1 MKEDPDLAEAVR
13 KHELA
18 GPPVRAVTYDII
30 ECYVSDATPDKVVKG
45 ASAQAVLDSAEKLY
59 VAEHGGDET
68 VETIHL
74 KRSRGAKL
82 PAESGI
88 PGVVFHRID
97 VDNKA
102 GSFLKTV
109 HKAMLDAFMCP
120 GYTGFSDAATL
131 AGTGEIGLRRLTAA
145 EKKLGMRAPKNGD
158 YSTSWINRIYQ
169 HLMNKA
175 GAFHEAVRRYLDSL
189 RLEAGGFQDG
199 KTEEQLLHGLI
210 EVHAMRSDGGR
221 INGAGVQEQQMAKG
235 ASWRLQVKFDAVGG
249 IIVGSAATQPTS
261 GTNGYNYAIY
271 VARELEPFLTRV
283 AYEFSLL
290 DGPLTA
296 SKKRTAKV
304 EKKLAGVEKKLAHGD
319 EKFDRFKKWV
329 EDKGIDCSDFE
340 SGDDADGWAHGST
353 SWPSYSE
360 WRLHERR
367 EVAAAGR
374 SCAARPAVRAAPP

>member
-1 MKEDPDLAEAVR
+1 MGRSECDNSPLEDERDAKKISHQGSELLGVDNDSGETWNEVQKLIIKLAQKSAAAAQGNAEVREWAEQLQQLLCDGAADLADGVGNWKTKAAEFNQPCDETCARNRWKDHKEAWM
-13 KHELA
+13 EEFQDLA
-18 GPPVRAVTYDII
+18 NAVNAASAKTAVIAVTFDII

-68 VETIHL
+68 VEKIHL

-109 HKAMLDAFMCP
+109 HTAMLEAFMCP

-145 EKKLGMRAPKNGD
+145 QKKRGMRAPKNGD

-175 GAFHEAVRRYLDSL
+175 DV
-189 RLEAGGFQDG
+189 
-199 KTEEQLLHGLI
+199 
-210 EVHAMRSDGGR
+210 
-221 INGAGVQEQQMAKG
+221 
-235 ASWRLQVKFDAVGG
+235 
-249 IIVGSAATQPTS
+249 
-261 GTNGYNYAIY
+261 
-271 VARELEPFLTRV
+271 
-283 AYEFSLL
+283 
-290 DGPLTA
+290 
-296 SKKRTAKV
+296 
-304 EKKLAGVEKKLAHGD
+304 
-319 EKFDRFKKWV
+319 
-329 EDKGIDCSDFE
+329 
-340 SGDDADGWAHGST
+340 
-353 SWPSYSE
+353 
-360 WRLHERR
+360 
-367 EVAAAGR
+367 
-374 SCAARPAVRAAPP
+374 